1 MNHSMSKQHVTPHG
15 IVSVPLSLSNSVRK
29 QVLKIIGQLIP
40 GHCYTL
46 EQLCGETYWRGLKT
60 AGNQRKAGLAMAEM
74 VRTGILPLIFAGRK
88 GSTLLYALP
97 EVKH

>member
-15 IVSVPLSLSNSVRK
+15 IVSVPLSLSNSVRE

-46 EQLCGETYWRGLKT
+46 KQLCGETYWRGLKT
-60 AGNQRKAGLAMAEM
+60 TSNRTKAGLAMAEM
-74 VRTGILPLIFAGRK
+74 VRRKTLPLIFAGK
-88 GSTLLYALP
+88 NGATLLYALP
-97 EVKH
+97 EVRH

>member
-15 IVSVPLSLSNSVRK
+15 MVNIPLSLSNSVRK
-29 QVLKIIGQLIP
+29 QVLKIIGQLIS

-46 EQLCGETYWRGLKT
+46 EQLCGETYWLGLKT
-60 AGNQRKAGLAMAEM
+60 SGNQRKAGLAMAEM
-74 VRTGILPLIFAGRK
+74 VRTGILPLKFAGKK
-88 GSTLLYALP
+88 GATWLYAVA